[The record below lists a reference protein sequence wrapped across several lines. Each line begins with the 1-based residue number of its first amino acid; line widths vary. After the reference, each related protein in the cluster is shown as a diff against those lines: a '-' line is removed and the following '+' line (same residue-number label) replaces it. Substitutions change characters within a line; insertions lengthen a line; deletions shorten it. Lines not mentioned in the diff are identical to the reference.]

1 MTKTNKELAVEVA
14 KAVIDAN
21 TVKLAVTSNN
31 VKHQTK
37 PLGLDSINAVI
48 KSVYNTL
55 QDLPEEK

>member
-21 TVKLAVTSNN
+21 TVKLAIASNN
-31 VKHQTK
+31 VKHQTSS
-37 PLGLDSINAVI
+37 LSLDSINAVI